1 MPFDYRMESFMISTH
16 DFSRRPLL
24 SHPLLQC
31 LMLVLLVVFS
41 TTAMAQ
47 TLEEAK
53 AAGIIGEKRDGYIG
67 LVQSNAPPAVVTLVN
82 DVNRQ
87 RRERYQQ
94 IAQEND
100 IAVQDVAQLA
110 YARAVEATQPGHF
123 VEDANGQWVRK
134 P

>member
-1 MPFDYRMESFMISTH
+1 MMSTH
-16 DFSRRPLL
+16 DLFRRPLL
-24 SHPLLQC
+24 QSLL
-31 LMLVLLVVFS
+31 LLFLVAFS
-41 TTAMAQ
+41 TGALAQ

-67 LVQSNAPPAVVTLVN
+67 LVQTDAPPAVVALIN

-94 IAQEND
+94 IAQENG

-110 YARAVEATQPGHF
+110 YVRAVEATSSGHY
-123 VEDANGQWVRK
+123 VEDANGRWVRK